1 MTLAYFWLMLRMK
14 FYFYVFFYVLR
25 VTLFPNRKLLFF
37 HTSMYTIYCLQ
48 LLGFSMFVFTS
59 EGKTFIFIYQ
69 IVKSEKI
76 ING

>member
-1 MTLAYFWLMLRMK
+1 MMLAYFGLILRMK
-14 FYFYVFFYVLR
+14 FYFYVFFYVLC
-25 VTLFPNRKLLFF
+25 VTLFPNLKLFF
-37 HTSMYTIYCLQ
+37 HTSMYTMYCLQ

-59 EGKTFIFIYQ
+59 EGKTFLFINQ